1 VYIFGTL
8 KIAPLWAKGDNMKNN
23 SLVIHEYFPNK
34 PLQSRDLLIDFFE
47 TPLNNVLNDFF
58 NTKKS
63 FSLTGSSYPKMDI
76 SEDSNSFYIKCAVPG
91 VKLEDLTIESDKS
104 TRIVTIKGQSIKS
117 NFSTEN
123 DKDNVVYVK
132 ELKTSSFGRSVKL
145 PDYVD
150 MDNCEAEL
158 ADGILSL
165 TFNLYR
171 VLENVNENV
180 KKIEIKKR

>member
-1 VYIFGTL
+1 
-8 KIAPLWAKGDNMKNN
+8 MQNN
-23 SLVIHEYFPNK
+23 SLVVHEYFPNR
-34 PLQSRDLLIDFFE
+34 PLQQRELLMDFFE
-47 TPLNNVLNDFF
+47 TPFNKVFDEFF

-63 FSLTGSSYPKMDI
+63 FNLNASSYPKMDI
-76 SEDSNSFYIKCAVPG
+76 SEDSNNFYIRCAVPG
-91 VKLEDLTIESDKS
+91 VKLEDLTIESDKT

-117 NFSTEN
+117 NLSTEN

-150 MDNCEAEL
+150 MDTCEAEL
-158 ADGILSL
+158 AEGILSL

-171 VLENVNENV
+171 VIENVNQNV